1 MSAPA
6 LVAAGQRPL
15 LPRLPPSGTPMCP
28 ASACVTLPAQHEERE
43 WAEVYPIIE
52 RMYVRERRSL
62 KYLMR
67 TMEEDHNFKAT
78 VQMYKKRFTKWGFQ
92 KNARRDR
99 HGKDVGSRSS
109 RDSGPPPTAVIK
121 AATVLRTPR
130 ILHLGASD
138 AAQLAF
144 LSSIRNWTA
153 SFFDR
158 AELSRAGY
166 SLPSP
171 PAEPI
176 SPATASSIK
185 PPPRDLNN
193 PEQLSFAFKLI
204 LGLLD
209 RDEGVLAGRL
219 ARKAFL
225 QAETLI
231 DAEGP
236 LFVCN
241 TLEIFH
247 NIALLRQANLG
258 HILLHHLI
266 SLAGSRP
273 VSTVLLRLQELLQA
287 WQHDGVPVQ
296 PDALERAWSINADL
310 TFNRF
315 DPEYLLLYYQLV
327 WDSDLVKLGP
337 EIARH
342 SDKWFA
348 KIHDKVSRTLLE
360 DDSETATEKLW
371 PKHEIMPDEI
381 RVHCGG
387 VSQPANFEQLKQESL
402 AGVSQ
407 MLNEVPT
414 DSTMRVRVLSAWL
427 KSQVLQDDAAMPV
440 HPGMDIPRL
449 QARIMAYIIRIIM
462 DVETQESEDGDS
474 RSDKM
479 RTIFAL
485 REYGQ
490 GRLGSQIVYEMWQ
503 LEDLL
508 VRAGRPEEAEEVRA
522 ESYRRLE
529 EFLAD
534 IPEEPHV

>member
-1 MSAPA
+1 MTAPA
-6 LVAAGQRPL
+6 LMAPGQRTL
-15 LPRLPPSGTPMCP
+15 LPRMPQSDTPMSP
-28 ASACVTLPAQHEERE
+28 ASACAALPIQHDEKE
-43 WAEVYPIIE
+43 WTAVYPIIE

-67 TMEEDHNFKAT
+67 EMEKDYNFRAT
-78 VQMYKKRFTKWGFQ
+78 VQMYKKRFTKWGFH
-92 KNARRDR
+92 KNVRRDR
-99 HGKDVGSRSS
+99 RGKDIGLQSS
-109 RDSGPPPTAVIK
+109 RDSGPPSTPLVD
-121 AATVLRTPR
+121 AATVSRAPR
-130 ILHLGASD
+130 ILHISTSD

-144 LSSIRNWTA
+144 LSSIRNWTV

-158 AELSRAGY
+158 TKPGTVGY

-171 PAEPI
+171 PGAS
-176 SPATASSIK
+176 SPSPESSIK

-209 RDEGVLAGRL
+209 RDQGVLAGRL

-225 QAETLI
+225 QAETLL

-236 LFVCN
+236 LFIWN

-266 SLAGSRP
+266 SLAGRRP
-273 VSTVLLRLQELLQA
+273 VSKVLLRLQDLLQA
-287 WQHDGVPVQ
+287 WQHDGIPVR
-296 PDALERAWSINADL
+296 PEALERAWSINADL
-310 TFNRF
+310 TFTRF

-327 WDSDLVKLGP
+327 WDSDIVKLDP

-348 KIHDKVSRTLLE
+348 KIHDKVNRTLLQ
-360 DDSETATEKLW
+360 DDVEVAPERLW
-371 PKHEIMPDEI
+371 PKHELTFDGIGIHGD
-381 RVHCGG
+381 GT
-387 VSQPANFEQLKQESL
+387 SQPANFNQLKQESL
-402 AGVSQ
+402 AGVTQ
-407 MLNEVPT
+407 MLEEVPV
-414 DSTMRVRVLSAWL
+414 DSTMRVRALSAWL
-427 KSQVLQDDAAMPV
+427 KSQVLQDDAAMPI

-449 QARIMAYIIRIIM
+449 QARIVAYITRIIM
-462 DVETQESEDGDS
+462 DFETQCREDVDS
-474 RSDKM
+474 APDKM
-479 RTIFAL
+479 RTILAL

-508 VRAGRPEEAEEVRA
+508 VRDGRFEEAAELRA

-534 IPEEPHV
+534 IPEEPHG

>member
-1 MSAPA
+1 MTAPA
-6 LVAAGQRPL
+6 SMAPGQRPL
-15 LPRLPPSGTPMCP
+15 LPRMPQSDTHLRP
-28 ASACVTLPAQHEERE
+28 ASACTALPIQHDERE
-43 WAEVYPIIE
+43 WTAVYPIIE

-67 TMEEDHNFKAT
+67 AMEENYNFRAT

-92 KNARRDR
+92 KNVRRDR
-99 HGKDVGSRSS
+99 RGKDVGPQLP
-109 RDSGPPPTAVIK
+109 RDSGPPSTALVE
-121 AATVLRTPR
+121 AATVSRAPR
-130 ILHLGASD
+130 ILHLSTSD

-144 LSSIRNWTA
+144 LSSIRNWTV

-158 AELSRAGY
+158 AEPGTVEH

-171 PAEPI
+171 PGASSL
-176 SPATASSIK
+176 SPESSIK

-209 RDEGVLAGRL
+209 RDQGVLAGRL

-225 QAETLI
+225 QAETLL
-231 DAEGP
+231 DAAGP
-236 LFVCN
+236 LFIWN

-266 SLAGSRP
+266 SLAGRRP
-273 VSTVLLRLQELLQA
+273 VSKVLLRLQDLLQA
-287 WQHDGVPVQ
+287 WQHDSIPVR
-296 PDALERAWSINADL
+296 PEVLERAWSINADL
-310 TFNRF
+310 TFTRF

-327 WDSDLVKLGP
+327 WDSDIVKLDP

-348 KIHDKVSRTLLE
+348 KIHDKVNRTLVHNDVE
-360 DDSETATEKLW
+360 VATDKLW
-371 PKHEIMPDEI
+371 PKHELIFNGIGMRGD
-381 RVHCGG
+381 GT
-387 VSQPANFEQLKQESL
+387 SQPASFNHLKQESL
-402 AGVSQ
+402 AGVTQ
-407 MLNEVPT
+407 MLDEVPA

-427 KSQVLQDDAAMPV
+427 KSQVLQDDASMPV

-449 QARIMAYIIRIIM
+449 QARIMAYITRVMM
-462 DVETQESEDGDS
+462 DFETQWREDADS
-474 RSDKM
+474 PTGKM
-479 RTIFAL
+479 RTILAL

-503 LEDLL
+503 FEDVL
-508 VRAGRPEEAEEVRA
+508 VRAGQVEEAAEVRA

-529 EFLAD
+529 EFLAE
-534 IPEEPHV
+534 IPEEPHG

>member
-1 MSAPA
+1 MAAPA
-6 LVAAGQRPL
+6 LTAAGQRPL
-15 LPRLPPSGTPMCP
+15 LPRMPKSDTPMRP
-28 ASACVTLPAQHEERE
+28 ASACAALPIQHDERE
-43 WAEVYPIIE
+43 WTVVYPMIE

-67 TMEEDHNFKAT
+67 AMEEDYNFKAT

-92 KNARRDR
+92 KNVRRDR
-99 HGKDVGSRSS
+99 RGKDVCPQST
-109 RDSGPPPTAVIK
+109 RDSGPPSTALVE
-121 AATVLRTPR
+121 AAAVSRAPR
-130 ILHLGASD
+130 ILHLSTSD
-138 AAQLAF
+138 AAQVAF
-144 LSSIRNWTA
+144 LSSIRNWTVA
-153 SFFDR
+153 FFDR
-158 AELSRAGY
+158 AEPGTVGY

-171 PAEPI
+171 PGAL
-176 SPATASSIK
+176 SPSPESSIK

-209 RDEGVLAGRL
+209 RDQGVLAGRL

-225 QAETLI
+225 QAETLL

-236 LFVCN
+236 LFIWN

-273 VSTVLLRLQELLQA
+273 VSKVLRRLQDLLQA
-287 WQHDGVPVQ
+287 WQHDGVPVR
-296 PDALERAWSINADL
+296 PEALERAWSINADL
-310 TFNRF
+310 TFTRF
-315 DPEYLLLYYQLV
+315 DPDYLLLYYQLV
-327 WDSDLVKLGP
+327 WDSDIVKLDP

-348 KIHDKVSRTLLE
+348 KIHDKINKTFLH
-360 DDSETATEKLW
+360 DDVDVATGKLW
-371 PKHEIMPDEI
+371 PKHELTFNGIGIHGDGI
-381 RVHCGG
+381 
-387 VSQPANFEQLKQESL
+387 SQPANFNQLKQESL
-402 AGVSQ
+402 TGVTQ
-407 MLNEVPT
+407 MLDEVPA

-449 QARIMAYIIRIIM
+449 QARIMAYIIRIMM
-462 DVETQESEDGDS
+462 DFETHDREHVDS
-474 RSDKM
+474 AADRM
-479 RTIFAL
+479 RTILAL

-508 VRAGRPEEAEEVRA
+508 VRDGRVEEAAELRA

-534 IPEEPHV
+534 IPEEPHE